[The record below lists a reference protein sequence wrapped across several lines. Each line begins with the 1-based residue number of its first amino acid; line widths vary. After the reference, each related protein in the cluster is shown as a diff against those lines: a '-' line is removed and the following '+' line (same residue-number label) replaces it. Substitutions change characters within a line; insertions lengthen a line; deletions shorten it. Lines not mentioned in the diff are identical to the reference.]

1 MSNFRLRLAY
11 AGQWV
16 MSKLVENRSICAG
29 PVAVHDTAEEVPAA
43 WPASEKV
50 RRLACHMALGALV
63 WGLASTAALAASN
76 GQFTVG
82 VNNTPGS
89 PTDIKPGAPTSV
101 RITLTNADTAQ
112 DLTDVAF
119 TMPATSAGSGSL
131 IVRGVPTITGSP
143 DASAC
148 QLGTVTAQVGQ
159 GVISLSGMTIP
170 RQQGTTPGICYIDVP
185 ITATSL
191 DGVSSSPSYKLPI
204 DSVTA
209 AGGMTN
215 GSGGA
220 QSFTVLAASRPTWS
234 KSFSPNVAVLN
245 GADVVLSLTVSNPS
259 DGVNLTGVRFED
271 VFPLTGGKAVIEP
284 VGFDSSAPASCANA
298 SNVIITTGANAQV
311 AVSGLSIAAGSSC
324 TVKIKV
330 KAAHTDGQYE
340 LGQTNTLLPSSF
352 QSDQA
357 LTPAA
362 PAPSPI
368 TVRSPLS
375 VSKAFTSDYVASG
388 VESSFRITLT
398 NSSSN
403 PLRVT
408 SFGEAAISDLQSGQ
422 RLQPTGTP
430 TNTCGGGSIALSGNG
445 FTSSGYDIP
454 AGGNCAITVPFT
466 GTTASTNAPL
476 TFTNSIPEGAVA
488 TSTPGIVSKPA
499 SATVTVVDELF
510 VRKAS
515 TPSHVAPGNPVK
527 YTVTVENYAA
537 SAKSNVHVLDRLQ
550 QGASYLTGVVNG
562 TDYSPTIT
570 GACTS
575 VSTTAV
581 LGATGT
587 LDFTI
592 GNLPAQVGGT
602 RGVCQLTFWAI
613 TDKNLA
619 ANTTTSNVIDSCG
632 VYYGTAGQAATCNG
646 KASETVNA
654 NYQSALVVE
663 KTFNGSNFG
672 NPNRSEPEGKVVTM
686 RFKVSNYTD
695 QPLTNLALAD
705 NLIDRGGIGKS
716 LYIANPSN
724 ATSNCGATPT
734 AAPGTTSVGF
744 NGGTVPARSAASNT
758 PGTCELQVDVVGP
771 AGIYPNQATAAAT
784 QTFGDGTTAAI
795 SNIPSNQATLTYHGA
810 LKAEKSFA
818 PGSMTSEG
826 KAKVVVRLTNTD
838 PNATLTGV
846 SVEDPL
852 PAAPNGLVLANPSGM
867 YSTCAGNPS
876 FTGAAGGAVASMA
889 GATLPPGS
897 SCDFIFEVVNTGTG
911 TGNWVNTIPAGK
923 VTANGGITNQ
933 TPVTAT
939 LTRSSPAIPVIS
951 KGIAP
956 TAVAPGQPARLTIR
970 ITNGTQALTGLGIT
984 DHFTVGGTAGT
995 AANGMQ
1001 IASPANATTTCQGA
1015 VTANPGATN
1024 VALSGGSLLAG
1035 ASCEVS
1041 VDVVSTNPGTIENT
1055 IPLNALVSEQG
1066 QTNSNTEAKASLQT
1080 SSSMTLSK
1088 QFTPSVIKVG
1098 ERSKLRITFYNATI
1112 VAANNFAVTDNLPPG
1127 LEVAPGAPFHNCG
1140 PAQVDVSDKTKVVIT
1155 KGALAGAVN
1164 KVSTTCY
1171 VEVDVTSTTEAPYT
1185 NTIPGNTLT
1194 VNGTPVDH
1202 PPATNVVHVTKP
1214 LLVFK
1219 AIDDKTLD
1227 ASNSAG
1233 FTQGTASHTAGA
1245 QAVLTIW
1252 LENKNSTALTEA
1264 SLLDSLP
1271 SGMVVAQTPNAQ
1283 TTCANGVVSAASS
1296 GTSVRLTGATVP
1308 ANGNCKVTV
1317 AVLSNSAGRYTNTI
1331 PSGGVT
1337 TKEGVS
1343 NEEPTSAELL
1353 VSTPPTVSKQFA
1365 PSVIQANGVSK
1376 LSIVLGN
1383 SNAAAI
1389 KLTADLVDTL
1399 PTAPSQML
1407 VATPANLDKGSC
1419 TGTVTAIA
1427 GSKTVTFASGG
1438 SIPAGGCTITVDVT
1452 AALPGAYN
1460 NSIPA
1465 GGLQTDAGNNPDPAN
1480 ATLTVSTQGF
1490 ISGKVFLDNN
1500 LAANGTFEQGT
1511 DTPLS
1516 QVKVALYSGSSCSG
1530 TLVPLKDTYGNAL
1543 PNPML
1548 TDAMGNYTFANLPA
1562 GTYSVCEP
1570 DQPQGTVN
1578 GITTA
1583 GPITGSGV
1591 PGTASAPSTTGSSI
1605 TNIQLTANGSG
1616 VIGGSANNNFAEVML
1631 SSIAGKVF
1639 LDQNNDG
1646 LINGTD
1652 SGIAGVTVNLLNSS
1666 GSVIKTTTTAADGS
1680 YVFDNLQPGTYSV
1693 QEPTQPSNTSN
1704 GKTIAGA
1711 VANGGTQGTPTPVT
1725 TTPSQINAIV
1735 LPPNT
1740 AASGNN
1746 FAEIVNGRTISGS
1759 VFLDYNNNGLSDG
1772 KDHGIA
1778 NQVVELTGTDVN
1790 GNPVTPRTT
1799 TTLADG
1805 SYSFTGLP
1813 EGTYTVKQPAQPTG
1827 TTNGTPK
1834 PGTGGTGSNPTATSS
1849 EIASI
1854 NLTGSNTVSA
1864 ANNFPE
1870 IPGNAADVALE
1881 KTHTVSSFGEGSSR
1895 GFFILKPRNDGAVA
1909 TTGTVR
1915 VVDTLP
1921 AGMTVAAPLPTGKG
1935 WTCTAQVGDSVV
1947 SCASTESIAG
1957 GAVGQPIT
1965 LYVKVANGTVG
1976 QVMTNKAVVSYDN
1989 EPSGFD
1995 GNNEGTDT
2003 VTIAESAKLS
2013 GTVWR
2018 DVNHDRKL
2026 DPNEE
2031 RVPDWVVEVLQGGV
2045 VVATTTTGSDGT
2057 YAVTDL
2063 PPGTGYEV
2071 RFRDPINGLPYGQSV
2086 TNENADGTNPGGA
2099 QEGYGKL
2106 TGLTL
2111 KGGDNIVQQSLP
2123 LDPSGVVYD
2132 SVTRKP
2138 IQGATVTLTGPAGF
2152 DPSVHVTSGQGSV
2165 VTGANGYYEFWLN
2178 VGAPVG
2184 VYTLTV
2190 SAPSYLPAPSSIIPA
2205 CTNAPLNVDGTHKP
2219 EVIQAGPAAP
2229 GLNVPAHDPNA
2240 CVAGTG
2246 PNTTQ
2251 YYFSFILNVTTSG
2264 NVVNNHLPLDP
2275 ILGGA
2280 IVVSKTSPKVN
2291 VTKGELVPYTIT
2303 ATNTLK
2309 SLLSNVDVQDHIPP
2323 GFRYRT
2329 GSATLNGVPVE
2340 PVVSGRLL
2348 NWKAQTFA
2356 ANEKK
2361 TFQLLLMVG
2370 AGVGEGEY
2378 VNQAWALNSLI
2389 QERMS
2394 NVASATVRVV
2404 PDPLFD
2410 CSDLIGKVFDD
2421 KNANGYQDQGELGIP
2436 NVRVVTARGLL
2447 VTTDA
2452 EGRFHVACAAI
2463 PQADR
2468 GSNFVMK
2475 LDERTLPSGFRMT
2488 TENPRDVR
2496 VTRGKMVKLN
2506 FGATVHKVLRL
2517 EVDARAFA
2525 QDGQQLSTQW
2535 DSQLEQLLTQLAER
2549 PTVLRIAYRMTGE
2562 DKDVAAQRLKA
2573 LTERIQDGYA
2583 KRAQQQK
2590 EKEDDTPPLV
2600 IETESFEQNKAEG
2613 VR

>member
-1 MSNFRLRLAY
+1 
-11 AGQWV
+11 
-16 MSKLVENRSICAG
+16 
-29 PVAVHDTAEEVPAA
+29 
-43 WPASEKV
+43 
-50 RRLACHMALGALV
+50 MALGALV
-63 WGLASTAALAASN
+63 WGLASAAALAASN

-82 VNNTPGS
+82 VNNTPDS
-89 PTDIKPGAPTSV
+89 KTDVKPGAPTSV
-101 RITLTNADTAQ
+101 RITLTNADTTQ
-112 DLTDVAF
+112 DLTDVTF
-119 TMPATSAGSGSL
+119 NMLATPAGSGSL
-131 IVRGVPTITGSP
+131 IVRGAPIITGSP

-148 QLGTVTAQVGQ
+148 QLGTVTAAVGQ
-159 GVISLSGMTIP
+159 GTISLSGMTIP

-191 DGVSSSPSYKLPI
+191 DGVSSSPSYILPV
-204 DSVTA
+204 DSVMA
-209 AGGMTN
+209 AGGTTN

-220 QSFTVLAASRPTWS
+220 QAFTVLAASRPTWS

-245 GADVVLSLTVSNPS
+245 GADAVLSLTVSNPS
-259 DGVNLTGVRFED
+259 DGANLTGVRFED

-284 VGFDSSAPASCANA
+284 VGFDSSAPAGCANA
-298 SNVIITTGANAQV
+298 SNVIITTGVSAKV

-324 TVKIKV
+324 TVKVKV
-330 KAAHTDGQYE
+330 KAAHTNGQYE
-340 LGQTNTLLPSSF
+340 LGQTNTLLTSSF

-357 LTPAA
+357 LKPAQNA
-362 PAPSPI
+362 TGPI

-375 VSKAFTSDYVASG
+375 VSKAFALSYVASG
-388 VESSFRITLT
+388 VQSSFSITLT
-398 NSSSN
+398 NSSTN
-403 PLRVT
+403 PLPVT
-408 SFGEAAISDLQSGQ
+408 SFGETEISDTQSSQ

-430 TNTCGGGSIALSGNG
+430 TNTCGGSIALSGNG
-445 FTSSGYDIP
+445 FTSSGYSIP
-454 AGGNCAITVPFT
+454 AASGNTPGSCTITVPFI
-466 GTTASTNAPL
+466 GTTESVNKPL
-476 TFTNSIPEGAVA
+476 TFTNSIPTGAVT
-488 TSTPGIVSKPA
+488 TSTTGIVSKPA

-515 TPSHVAPGNPVK
+515 APSRVAPGNPVE
-527 YTVTVENYAA
+527 YTVTVENYAT

-562 TDYSPTIT
+562 TDYTPKVT
-570 GACTS
+570 GTCTP
-575 VSTTAV
+575 VSTPAV
-581 LGATGT
+581 LGTTGT

-592 GNLPAQVGGT
+592 GNLPAQADGMP
-602 RGVCQLTFWAI
+602 GVCQLTFWAI
-613 TDKNLA
+613 TAKNLA
-619 ANTTTSNVIDSCG
+619 ANTTTSNVIESCG
-632 VYYGTAGQAATCNG
+632 VYYGTAGQAGTCNG
-646 KASETVNA
+646 WASNNVDA

-663 KTFNGSNFG
+663 KTFNGSNFT
-672 NPNRSEPEGKVVTM
+672 NRDRSEPEGKVVTM

-695 QPLTNLALAD
+695 QPLTNLTLSD
-705 NLIDRGGIGKS
+705 NLGNLGGAGKS

-724 ATSNCGATPT
+724 ATSNCGASPT
-734 AAPGTTSVGF
+734 AVPGTTSVGF

-784 QTFGDGTTAAI
+784 QTFGDGITAAI
-795 SNIPSNQATLTYHGA
+795 SNISSNLATLTYNGA

-852 PAAPNGLVLANPSGM
+852 PAAPNGLVLASPTGM

-876 FTGAAGGAVASMA
+876 FTGGAGGAVASMA

-984 DHFTVGGTAGT
+984 DHFRVGGTAGA

-1112 VAANNFAVTDNLPPG
+1112 VAANNFAVTDNLPLG

-1155 KGALAGAVN
+1155 KGTLAGAVN

-1202 PPATNVVHVTKP
+1202 PPATNVVYVTKP
-1214 LLVFK
+1214 LRVFK
-1219 AIDDKTLD
+1219 AIDNKTLD
-1227 ASNSAG
+1227 ASNSAS
-1233 FTQGTASHTAGA
+1233 FTQGTASRTAGVS
-1245 QAVLTIW
+1245 AVLTIW

-1264 SLLDSLP
+1264 SFLDSLP
-1271 SGMVVAQTPNAQ
+1271 SGMVVAQNPDAQ
-1283 TTCANGVVSAASS
+1283 TTCTNGVVSAASS
-1296 GTSVRLTGATVP
+1296 GISVRLTGATVP

-1365 PSVIQANGVSK
+1365 PSVIPANGVSK

-1419 TGTVTAIA
+1419 TGTVTASA

-1452 AALPGAYN
+1452 AAQPGAYN

-1500 LAANGTFEQGT
+1500 LAPNGTFEQGT

-1516 QVKVALYSGSSCSG
+1516 QVKVALYRGSSCSG
-1530 TLVPLKDTYGNAL
+1530 TLEPLKDTYGNAL

-1562 GTYSVCEP
+1562 GAYSVCEP

-1578 GITTA
+1578 GTTTA

-1591 PGTASAPSTTGSSI
+1591 QGTASAPSTTGSSI
-1605 TNIQLTANGSG
+1605 TNIQLTDNGNG

-1680 YVFDNLQPGTYSV
+1680 YVFDNLQPGIYSV

-1704 GKTIAGA
+1704 GQTIAGA

-1740 AASGNN
+1740 VASGNN

-1759 VFLDYNNNGLSDG
+1759 VFLDYNNNGFSDG

-1778 NQVVELTGTDVN
+1778 NQVVQLNGTDVN
-1790 GNPVTPRTT
+1790 GNPVTLST

-1834 PGTGGTGSNPTATSS
+1834 PGTGGTGSNPTTTSS
-1849 EIASI
+1849 EISNI

-1895 GFFILKPRNDGAVA
+1895 GFFILTPRNDGAVA

-1947 SCASTESIAG
+1947 NCATTDSIAG
-1957 GAVGQPIT
+1957 GTAGQPIT

-1995 GNNEGTDT
+1995 GNNEAIDT
-2003 VTIAESAKLS
+2003 VVIAESAKLS

-2031 RVPDWVVEVLQGGV
+2031 RVADWVVEVLQGGV
-2045 VVATTTTGSDGT
+2045 VVATTTTGPDGT
-2057 YAVTDL
+2057 YQVTDL

-2086 TNENADGTNPGGA
+2086 TNENADGSNPGGA
-2099 QEGYGKL
+2099 HEGYGKL
-2106 TGLTL
+2106 TDLTL

-2152 DPSVHVTSGQGSV
+2152 DPSVHVTSGQGTV
-2165 VTGANGYYEFWLN
+2165 VTGATGYYEFWLN

-2190 SAPSYLPAPSSIIPA
+2190 SAPNYLPAPSSIIPA

-2219 EVIQAGPAAP
+2219 EAIQGGHMAP
-2229 GLNVPAHDPNA
+2229 GLNVPTHDPNA

-2251 YYFSFILNVTTSG
+2251 YYFSFILNVATSG
-2264 NVVNNHLPLDP
+2264 NVVNNHLPVDP

-2280 IVVSKTSPKVN
+2280 IVVSKTSSKVN
-2291 VTKGELVPYTIT
+2291 VAKGELVPYTIT

-2309 SLLSNVDVQDHIPP
+2309 SPLGNVDVQDHIPP

-2329 GSATLNGVPVE
+2329 GSATLNGVPME
-2340 PVVSGRLL
+2340 PMVSGRLL
-2348 NWKAQTFA
+2348 NWKSQTFA

-2404 PDPLFD
+2404 PDPTFD

-2421 KNANGYQDQGELGIP
+2421 KNANGYQDQGEPGIP

-2452 EGRFHVACAAI
+2452 DGRFHVACAAI

-2475 LDERTLPSGFRMT
+2475 LDERTLPSGYRMT
-2488 TENPRDVR
+2488 SENPRDVR

-2525 QDGQQLSTQW
+2525 QDGKQLSAQW
-2535 DSQLEQLLTQLAER
+2535 DSQVNQLLAQLAER
-2549 PTVLRIAYRMTGE
+2549 PTVLRIAYRMAGE
-2562 DKDVAAQRLKA
+2562 GKDVADQRLKA
-2573 LTERIQDGYA
+2573 LTQRIQDAY
-2583 KRAQQQK
+2583 AQQAQQRK